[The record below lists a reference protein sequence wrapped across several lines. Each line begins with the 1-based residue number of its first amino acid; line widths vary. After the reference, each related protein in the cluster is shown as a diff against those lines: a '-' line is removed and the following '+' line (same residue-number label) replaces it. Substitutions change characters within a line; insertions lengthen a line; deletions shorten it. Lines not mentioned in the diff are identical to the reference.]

1 MFRTRHETVRP
12 KSTSLVEAGFSPRIS
27 ALLGRRVS
35 TVTQLEELAEALL
48 DFTSQSD
55 LINYLANISPSSSNT
70 I

>member
-1 MFRTRHETVRP
+1 
-12 KSTSLVEAGFSPRIS
+12 
-27 ALLGRRVS
+27 
-35 TVTQLEELAEALL
+35 VTQLEELAEALL